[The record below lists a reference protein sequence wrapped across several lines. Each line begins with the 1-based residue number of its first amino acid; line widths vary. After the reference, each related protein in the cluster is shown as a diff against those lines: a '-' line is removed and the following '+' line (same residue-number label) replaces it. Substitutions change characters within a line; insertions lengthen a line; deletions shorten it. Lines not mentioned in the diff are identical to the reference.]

1 MAAMK
6 AAPTALVAAL
16 ALLAVRSAAA
26 QSPQASSDEAPPDRF
41 ELLAHAE
48 THALLFRRALLPGP
62 EGALVETETAA
73 PVFEYLQLRARNL
86 DVAGQEDNVDLEVSG
101 WARVWPTETRFEQPL
116 DGDVQTAVVA
126 YHRGPG
132 TLRVGRQQF
141 VGGAARFARFDG
153 LALDGRLGAGF
164 SAQAYG
170 GLTVLPRW
178 NERPG
183 YFHLGSEAD
192 SLLREPE
199 AFEQPH
205 RRGHWLAG
213 GRLGYASPRLSGSA
227 SFHEQR
233 EQGELAQRNLGL
245 DVRGVLDRMTS
256 AAASAILS
264 ADALRLADSR
274 VWLDLQL
281 GKALS
286 CSLEYLHTEP
296 ALWLSR
302 QSVLSVFSTD
312 RFDEAGGLA
321 TLRAS
326 PKLRL
331 EAAAFA
337 SLYDD
342 HRPGARSEGTV
353 RLTPDALTAVRLSYV
368 RVLAPSNGYHSLRS
382 SLSRRLPAQLAATLE
397 AYAYFYD
404 HAIRGYHSSA
414 VYAGTLSYEP
424 RSRWS
429 ALWGASLSRTP
440 YAALDAQTL
449 LRLSYAFDHAPG
461 GRE

>member
-1 MAAMK
+1 M
-6 AAPTALVAAL
+6 

-26 QSPQASSDEAPPDRF
+26 QSLASRSNEAPTDRF
-41 ELLAHAE
+41 ELQARAE
-48 THALLFRRALLPGP
+48 TYARLFRRALLPGP

-73 PVFEYLQLRARNL
+73 PIYEYVQLRVSNL
-86 DVAGQEDNVDLEVSG
+86 DVAGHEDSVDLEVSG
-101 WARVWPTETRFEQPL
+101 WTRAWPTEARFEQPL
-116 DGDVQTAVVA
+116 DGDVQTAVIT
-126 YHRGPG
+126 YRQGPG
-132 TLRVGRQQF
+132 TLRLGRQQF

-153 LALDGRLGAGF
+153 LSVGAKLGAGL

-192 SLLREPE
+192 SLLRDPE
-199 AFEQPH
+199 AFEEPH

-213 GRLGYASPRLSGSA
+213 ARLGYASPKLSGSA

-233 EQGELAQRNLGL
+233 EQGELAHRNLGIDL
-245 DVRGVLDRMTS
+245 RGVLGPRAS
-256 AAASAILS
+256 AAASAILD

-274 VWLDLQL
+274 VWLDLEL
-281 GKALS
+281 MRPLS
-286 CSLEYLHTEP
+286 LSLEYLHTEP

-312 RFDEAGGLA
+312 RFDEVGGLA

-331 EAAAFA
+331 EGAAFA
-337 SLYDD
+337 ALYAN
-342 HRPGARSEGTV
+342 HRPGARSEATV
-353 RLTPDALTAVRLSYV
+353 RLTPDAYTAVRLSYV
-368 RVLAPSNGYHSLRS
+368 RVLAPSNAYHSLRS
-382 SLSRRLPAQLAATLE
+382 SLSRRLPARLAATLE

-404 HAIRGYHSSA
+404 RPIRGYRTSA
-414 VYAGTLSYEP
+414 VYAGSLSYEP
-424 RSRWS
+424 QSRWS

-449 LRLSYAFDHAPG
+449 LRLSYQFDYAAG
-461 GRE
+461 GLE

>member
-1 MAAMK
+1 MR

-16 ALLAVRSAAA
+16 ALLAVRSAGA
-26 QSPQASSDEAPPDRF
+26 QSLESRANEAPPDRF
-41 ELLAHAE
+41 ELLARAE
-48 THALLFRRALLPGP
+48 TYAALFRRALLPGP

-73 PVFEYLQLRARNL
+73 PVYEYLQLRVRNL
-86 DVAGQEDNVDLEVSG
+86 DVAGQEDSVDLEVSG

-116 DGDVQTAVVA
+116 DGDVQTAVVT

-153 LALDGRLGAGF
+153 LLLGAKLGAGL
-164 SAQAYG
+164 SGQAYG

-192 SLLREPE
+192 SLLRDPE

-205 RRGHWLAG
+205 RRGHWMAG
-213 GRLGYASPRLSGSA
+213 GRLGYASPQLSGSA

-233 EQGELAQRNLGL
+233 EQGELAHRNLGL
-245 DVRGVLDRMTS
+245 DVRGVLGPRAS
-256 AAASAILS
+256 AAASAILD

-274 VWLDLQL
+274 VWADLE
-281 GKALS
+281 LS
-286 CSLEYLHTEP
+286 KPLSLSLEYLHTEP

-312 RFDEAGGLA
+312 RFDEAGGVA

-326 PKLRL
+326 PRLRL
-331 EAAAFA
+331 EGAAFV
-337 SLYDD
+337 SLYAD
-342 HRPGARSEGTV
+342 HRPGARSEGTAA
-353 RLTPDALTAVRLSYV
+353 LTPDALTVVRLSYV

-382 SLSRRLPAQLAATLE
+382 SLSRRLPEQLAATLE

-404 HAIRGYHSSA
+404 HAIRGYRSSS

-424 RSRWS
+424 QSRWS

-449 LRLSYAFDHAPG
+449 LRLSYAFDYAPG
-461 GRE
+461 GLE

>member
-1 MAAMK
+1 MR
-6 AAPTALVAAL
+6 AAPTALVAGM
-16 ALLAVRSAAA
+16 ALLAARPAAA
-26 QSPQASSDEAPPDRF
+26 QSPEARIAEPPPDRF
-41 ELLAHAE
+41 ELLARAE
-48 THALLFRRALLPGP
+48 TYATFFRRALLPGP

-73 PVFEYLQLRARNL
+73 PVYEYVQLRVRNL
-86 DVAGQEDNVDLEVSG
+86 DLAGQQDSVDLEVSG
-101 WARVWPTETRFEQPL
+101 WARVWPTETQFDEPL
-116 DGDVQTAVVA
+116 AGDVQTAVVT

-132 TLRVGRQQF
+132 TLRAGRQQF
-141 VGGAARFARFDG
+141 VGGAARFVRFDG
-153 LALDGRLGAGF
+153 VSLGARLGAGI

-192 SLLREPE
+192 SLLRDPE
-199 AFEQPH
+199 AFEPPH
-205 RRGHWLAG
+205 RRGHWLSG
-213 GRLGYASPRLSGSA
+213 GRLSYASPRLSGSA

-233 EQGELAQRNLGL
+233 EQGELAHRNLGL
-245 DVRGVLDRMTS
+245 DLRGVFGPLAS
-256 AAASAILS
+256 AAASAVLD

-274 VWLDLQL
+274 VWLDLELTQR
-281 GKALS
+281 LS
-286 CSLEYLHTEP
+286 LSLEYLHTEP

-312 RFDEAGGLA
+312 RFDELGGVA
-321 TLRAS
+321 TLRVS
-326 PKLRL
+326 RKLRL
-331 EAAAFA
+331 EGAAFV

-342 HRPGARSEGTV
+342 HRPGARSEGTLRV
-353 RLTPDALTAVRLSYV
+353 TPDAFTTMRVSYV

-382 SLSRRLPAQLAATLE
+382 SLSRRLPARLAATLE
-397 AYAYFYD
+397 AYGYFYD
-404 HAIRGYHSSA
+404 HPIRGYRSSA

-424 RSRWS
+424 QARWS

-449 LRLSYAFDHAPG
+449 LRLSYAFDYASRG
-461 GRE
+461 LE